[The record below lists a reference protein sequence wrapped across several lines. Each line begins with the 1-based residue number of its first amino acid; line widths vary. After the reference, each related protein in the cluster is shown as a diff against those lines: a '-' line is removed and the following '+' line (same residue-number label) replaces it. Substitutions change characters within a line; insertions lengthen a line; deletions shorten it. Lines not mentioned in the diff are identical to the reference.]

1 MYESL
6 IKNYISKLTLE
17 DIKRYA
23 SIKDI
28 NANEEEMQIVY
39 EFIKNHYDKLLSQ
52 DMPFIEN
59 KLKNKLRPSL
69 YNTLLNLYNEEKKKY
84 L

>member
-1 MYESL
+1 MYENI
-6 IKNYISKLTLE
+6 IKNYVSKLTLE

-23 SIKDI
+23 SIKNI
-28 NANEEEMQIVY
+28 NANKEEMQIVY

-52 DMPFIEN
+52 DMLFIEN
-59 KLKNKLRPSL
+59 NLKNKLRPNL
-69 YNTLLNLYNEEKKKY
+69 YNTLLNLYNEEKRKY